1 VRSRTFID
9 SVALHVRSGNG
20 GDGCAS
26 FRREKYVPKGGP
38 DGGDG
43 GRGGHVIVKG
53 DKSRDSL
60 EAFHYAPNQFAEN
73 GERGKG
79 KMCHGR
85 NGKDLTACVPCGTEV
100 RDLETNRLI
109 GDIVEDGQTLTVARG
124 GKGGLGNCHWKSST
138 RRAPREHSD
147 GGRGEEVSLQLDLKL
162 IADIGLVGFP
172 NAGKSSLLTA
182 LSDAHPK
189 VAAYPFTTLHPI
201 MGTVIFDD
209 YTRLRIADVPGLIK
223 GAHEGVGLGDR
234 FLRHIERS
242 LFLLYVIDMAG
253 VDGRC
258 PGDDYVDLREEL
270 TQYKAELGKLP
281 TIVVAN
287 KMDLPVA
294 AENLREFKSKT
305 GVLPISVSALTGLGL
320 TELKDEIHKLA
331 SLNYSPR
338 RHGEHGEEAG

>member
-9 SVALHVRSGNG
+9 SVVLHARAGNG
-20 GDGCAS
+20 GNGCAS
-26 FRREKYVPKGGP
+26 FRREKYIPKGGP

-43 GRGGHVIVKG
+43 GRGGHVILKG
-53 DKSRDSL
+53 DRAADSL
-60 EAFHYAPNQFAEN
+60 EAFHYVPHQSAEN
-73 GERGKG
+73 GGHGKG

-85 NGKDLTACVPCGTEV
+85 NGRDLTASVPCGTEV
-100 RDLETNRLI
+100 RDLETDRVV
-109 GDIVEDGQTLTVARG
+109 GDILEHGQTLTVARG

-147 GGRGEEVSLQLDLKL
+147 GEPGEEASLRLELKL

-182 LSDAHPK
+182 VSDAHPK

-201 MGTVIFDD
+201 MGTIVFED
-209 YTRLRIADVPGLIK
+209 YTRLRVADVPGLIK

-242 LFLLYVIDMAG
+242 SFLLYVIDMAG

-258 PGDDYVDLREEL
+258 PSDDYADLHEEL
-270 TQYKAELGKLP
+270 VQYKAELGMLP
-281 TIVVAN
+281 SIVVAN
-287 KMDLPVA
+287 KMDLPA
-294 AENLREFKSKT
+294 AVENLPEFRSRT
-305 GVLPISVSALTGLGL
+305 NTQPISVSALTGLGL
-320 TELKDEIHKLA
+320 TELKDEIHRLVRTDR
-331 SLNYSPR
+331 P
-338 RHGEHGEEAG
+338 E